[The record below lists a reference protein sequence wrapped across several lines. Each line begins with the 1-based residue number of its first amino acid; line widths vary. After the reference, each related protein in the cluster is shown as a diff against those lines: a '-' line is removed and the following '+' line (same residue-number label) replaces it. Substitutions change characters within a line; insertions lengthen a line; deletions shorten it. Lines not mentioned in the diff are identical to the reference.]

1 MVEQRVY
8 RRPELGEQQAGGGDA
23 RAAVASRG
31 GIGWPAVILAVV
43 LSMLQ
48 AGLTLY
54 AVHRH
59 QIYVT
64 STQISVVSFVLLFL
78 LVLAVNPLLRV
89 VRVVR
94 PLRRVELLTI
104 FAAMAVTAGI
114 STFGLADQLIPLIAT
129 PSNPK
134 WNTEQRGWDV
144 DVIPFLDRRLYLQDE
159 GQVVRFR
166 EGFDAEESLLT
177 GVPWRAWAGPLFHW
191 LGFIVAGYGLFY
203 FLTLVLY
210 PQWAAREKLIFPLA
224 KIPEDLLP
232 GDDRGGVPS
241 SLRTAAFWIGFG
253 IPFAIHLWN
262 GSISAGWLQGVNQI
276 KMVLPTEILKETA
289 FEPLLGAFNLSIFF
303 AVVGIAF
310 LLPPEISFSVW
321 FYFLVYNAM
330 VFVACSLGFG
340 KTGADF
346 PIDWFWLSNFVTA
359 QGGGAI
365 VAFGT
370 ICLVKALLGYR
381 EDLRGGDG
389 GVSVWPLVGLGASL
403 LFMVW
408 WMVAH
413 MPGVGLLW
421 AVLWVS
427 VFVLLLTVITIS
439 LMRVVAE
446 CGFFGYQSWTG
457 PFHFAKML
465 NLPHVAG
472 GAVLAPL
479 LTFYSILFLDIKTF
493 IAPAIINAKKMEDS
507 SGAPRFRFH
516 LTVIVA
522 MFAAVAVSLV
532 GSILLGYRVGAQ
544 QMSSW
549 FYSSYT
555 PWLMDTGRKLIAWD
569 ESVASWHVVF
579 VLVGGGWVGLS
590 MLLRRAFFW
599 FPHPIGYIMFVNPL
613 VKGYW
618 FSFFLAWVVKRVV
631 LKYGGKHTFD
641 RVKPLFIGLIVGEIM
656 ACAFWVFLTW
666 ALALTGVRIDLN
678 RHG

>member
-1 MVEQRVY
+1 MGEQRVY
-8 RRPELGEQQAGGGDA
+8 RRPDLSVRRAGDG
-23 RAAVASRG
+23 AAAGPAMSRTA
-31 GIGWPAVILAVV
+31 IGWPAVVMAVV

-48 AGLTLY
+48 AGVTLF

-78 LVLAVNPLLRV
+78 LVLAVNPLLRL

-144 DVIPFLDRRLYLQDE
+144 DVIPFLDERLYLQDE
-159 GQVVRFR
+159 GEVVQFR
-166 EGFDAEESLLT
+166 EGLDAEESLLT
-177 GVPWRAWAGPLFHW
+177 DVPWRSWAGPLFRW
-191 LGFIVAGYGLFY
+191 LGFIAAGYGLFY

-232 GDDRGGVPS
+232 RDDKGGVPT
-241 SLRTAAFWIGFG
+241 SLKTAAFWIGFG
-253 IPFAIHLWN
+253 IPFFVHLWN

-276 KMVLPTEILKETA
+276 KMVLPTEVLEATA

-346 PIDWFWLSNFVTA
+346 PIDWFWLSNFITA

-365 VAFGT
+365 VTFGT
-370 ICLVKALLGYR
+370 VCLVKALLGYR
-381 EDLRGGDG
+381 QDLRSDSGAP
-389 GVSVWPLVGLGASL
+389 VWPLVGLGLSVVL
-403 LFMVW
+403 MVW

-413 MPGVGLLW
+413 MPEAGIVW
-421 AVLWVS
+421 SVCWVS
-427 VFVLLLTVITIS
+427 VFVLLLTVTTIS

-457 PFHFAKML
+457 PFHFAKIL
-465 NLPHVAG
+465 NLPQVVG

-507 SGAPRFRFH
+507 SGAPRLRFH
-516 LTVIVA
+516 LAVLLAIL
-522 MFAAVAVSLV
+522 AAVAVSLV

-555 PWLMDTGRKLIAWD
+555 PWLMDTGRKLIQWD
-569 ESVASWHVVF
+569 ESVAPWHVVF

-590 MLLRRAFFW
+590 MLLRRALFW

-613 VKGYW
+613 VKAYW
-618 FSFFLAWVVKRVV
+618 FSFLLAWLVKRIV

-656 ACAFWVFLTW
+656 ACAFWVLLTW
-666 ALALTGVRIDLN
+666 ALSLTGIRIDLN
-678 RHG
+678 RHA